1 MVCKHGE
8 PLRFLGGNICI
19 KETEI
24 MIEKKFVFDFTLN
37 SDACHKALTW
47 SYSCDTCS
55 CSHEG
60 DVSTI
65 YRKLRLG
72 PLRSRGLIFVVKAGS
87 SSLVIYQAG
96 CQTRITTYYIAYFTY
111 NYSRN
116 YTQRSKKGH
125 LSCKI

>member
-1 MVCKHGE
+1 MICKHGE

-24 MIEKKFVFDFTLN
+24 MIEKKYVCDFTLN

-65 YRKLRLG
+65 HIKLRLG
-72 PLRSRGLIFVVKAGS
+72 PLRSRGLIFVVKAS
-87 SSLVIYQAG
+87 SS
-96 CQTRITTYYIAYFTY
+96 
-111 NYSRN
+111 S
-116 YTQRSKKGH
+116 
-125 LSCKI
+125 

>member
-1 MVCKHGE
+1 MICKHGE

-24 MIEKKFVFDFTLN
+24 MIEKKFVCDFTLN

-60 DVSTI
+60 DV
-65 YRKLRLG
+65 YKVKVAPRAAEV
-72 PLRSRGLIFVVKAGS
+72 SRTDICCQSQFVVISYLS
-87 SSLVIYQAG
+87 SW
-96 CQTRITTYYIAYFTY
+96 
-111 NYSRN
+111 
-116 YTQRSKKGH
+116 
-125 LSCKI
+125 LSN